1 MTAVFLRFDTIL
13 AGLLQGVSVTLGVT
27 FGALVIAIVMG
38 LALSLMRVFL
48 PSRAVAFAIDSYVEV
63 FRNIPALA
71 HLFVIY
77 FGLGSVGIQLG
88 SVTAAIIGLGL
99 IGGASLCDVFRAGFE
114 ALHKGQREAALAVG
128 MRPSQS
134 IRLIL
139 APQALRIAL
148 PAVTNYATQLL
159 KDSSIASAIAA
170 PEIMFFARSLVT
182 STFETTLIY
191 VTAALMYLLM
201 SLPIVYAARAI
212 EKKYGVGR

>member
-1 MTAVFLRFDTIL
+1 MFIRFDTIL
-13 AGLLQGVSVTLGVT
+13 AGLLQGVGVTLGVT
-27 FGALVIAIVMG
+27 FGALIIAIILG
-38 LALSLMRVFL
+38 FALSLARVFL
-48 PSRAVAFAIDSYVEV
+48 RARVVALLIDSYVEF

-191 VTAALMYLLM
+191 VTAAMMYLLM
-201 SLPIVYAARAI
+201 SLPIAFAARSI
-212 EKKYGVGR
+212 EQKYGARR

>member
-1 MTAVFLRFDTIL
+1 VFIRFDTIL
-13 AGLLQGVSVTLGVT
+13 AGLLQGVGVTLGVT
-27 FGALVIAIVMG
+27 FGALIIAIILG
-38 LALSLMRVFL
+38 FALSLARLFLRSRV
-48 PSRAVAFAIDSYVEV
+48 VALLIDSYVEF

-134 IRLIL
+134 VRLIL

-191 VTAALMYLLM
+191 VTAAMMYLLM
-201 SLPIVYAARAI
+201 SLPIAFAARSI
-212 EKKYGVGR
+212 EQKYGARR

>member
-1 MTAVFLRFDTIL
+1 MFIRFDTIP
-13 AGLLQGVSVTLGVT
+13 AGLLQGVGVTLGVT
-27 FGALVIAIVMG
+27 FGALIIAIILG
-38 LALSLMRVFL
+38 FALSLARLFLRSRV
-48 PSRAVAFAIDSYVEV
+48 VALLIDSYVEF

-88 SVTAAIIGLGL
+88 SVTAAMIGLGL

-191 VTAALMYLLM
+191 VTAAMMYLLM
-201 SLPIVYAARAI
+201 SLPIAFAARSI
-212 EKKYGVGR
+212 EQKYGARR

>member
-1 MTAVFLRFDTIL
+1 MFIRFDTIL
-13 AGLLQGVSVTLGVT
+13 AGLLQGVGVTLGVT
-27 FGALVIAIVMG
+27 FGALIIAIILG
-38 LALSLMRVFL
+38 FALSLARLFLRSRV
-48 PSRAVAFAIDSYVEV
+48 VALLIDSYVEF

-191 VTAALMYLLM
+191 VTAAMMYLLM
-201 SLPIVYAARAI
+201 SLPIAFAARSI
-212 EKKYGVGR
+212 EQKYGARR

>member
-1 MTAVFLRFDTIL
+1 VFIRFDTIL
-13 AGLLQGVSVTLGVT
+13 AGLLQGVGVTLGVT
-27 FGALVIAIVMG
+27 FGALIIAIILG
-38 LALSLMRVFL
+38 FALSLARLFLRSRV
-48 PSRAVAFAIDSYVEV
+48 VALLIDSYVEF

-77 FGLGSVGIQLG
+77 LGLGSVGIQLG

-191 VTAALMYLLM
+191 VTAAMMYLLM
-201 SLPIVYAARAI
+201 SLPIAFAARSI
-212 EKKYGVGR
+212 EQKYGARR

>member
-1 MTAVFLRFDTIL
+1 MFIRFDTIL
-13 AGLLQGVSVTLGVT
+13 AGLLQGVGVTLGVT
-27 FGALVIAIVMG
+27 FGALIIAIILG
-38 LALSLMRVFL
+38 FALSLARLFLRSRV
-48 PSRAVAFAIDSYVEV
+48 VALLIDSYVEF

-88 SVTAAIIGLGL
+88 SVTAAILGLGL

-134 IRLIL
+134 VRLIL

-191 VTAALMYLLM
+191 VTAAMMYLLM
-201 SLPIVYAARAI
+201 SLPIAFAARSI
-212 EKKYGVGR
+212 EQKYGARR

>member
-1 MTAVFLRFDTIL
+1 MFLRFDTIL